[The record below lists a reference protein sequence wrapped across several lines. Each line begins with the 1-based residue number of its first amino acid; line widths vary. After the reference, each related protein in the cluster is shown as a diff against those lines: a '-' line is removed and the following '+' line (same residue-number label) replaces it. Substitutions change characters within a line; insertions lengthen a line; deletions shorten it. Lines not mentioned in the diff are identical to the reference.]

1 MGQMISVHATKPPH
15 IEVAALER

>member
-1 MGQMISVHATKPPH
+1 MGQMISVHGTKPPH